1 MFRIICSPYDLGR
14 LNHGMGEMADRLF
27 EAGALD
33 VLRSSGNDVETVFLK
48 PPELSDQQVVDYFA
62 VQAELAR
69 EVRLTVEA
77 GAFPF
82 VLGGNCGGVLGAVAG
97 LPEPE
102 RTGVVWFDAHA
113 DANTPETTDG
123 GYLDGMP
130 VAVLTGRCW
139 QRVARLANGFPH
151 LPDEQVLLAGVRS
164 VDPAEQGLLDASRIP
179 VVAPE
184 DFDGRFD
191 QELQAL
197 ADRTSSVHLHVDLDV
212 IDLADGRVNEFHTG
226 PGPTLEALER
236 AIALA
241 GARCG
246 LNGISLT
253 SYDPAYD
260 EDGSALRS
268 GMRVLKALAG
278 VIPADD

>member
-1 MFRIICSPYDLGR
+1 MLRLICSPYDLGR
-14 LNHGMGEMADRLF
+14 LNHGMGEMAHRLLD
-27 EAGALD
+27 AGALD
-33 VLRSSGNDVETVFLK
+33 VLRSSGDDVETALVKLPK
-48 PPELSDQQVVDYFA
+48 LSGQQVVDYFA

-82 VLGGNCGGVLGAVAG
+82 VLGGNCGGVLGSLGG
-97 LPEPE
+97 LPEAE

-113 DANTPETTDG
+113 DINTPETTDG

-139 QRVARLANGFPH
+139 QRVARLAHGFPR

-164 VDPAEQGLLDASRIP
+164 VDPAEQALLDASRIA

-184 DFDGRFD
+184 EFAGRLD
-191 QELQAL
+191 QEVRAL
-197 ADRTSSVHLHVDLDV
+197 ADRTRSVHLHIDLDV
-212 IDLADGRVNEFHTG
+212 IDIADGRVNEFHTG
-226 PGPTLEALER
+226 AGPTLEALER
-236 AIALA
+236 AIALVGA
-241 GARCG
+241 GCR

-260 EDGSALRS
+260 EDGSALHS
-268 GMRVLKALAG
+268 GMRLLKALAG
-278 VIPADD
+278 VVPVDD